1 MKIKKDDKVVML
13 AGKDKGKKGKV
24 FQVFSKAG
32 KVVVEG
38 LNLQLKNT
46 RPRRQG
52 EKGQQIQFPAAVDIS
67 NVQLVCSKCGQP
79 TRVSYSLRQDSG
91 DSKIQLKQKKFRQ
104 CKKCKQIIE

>member
-1 MKIKKDDKVVML
+1 MKIKKDDKVIML

-24 FQVFSKAG
+24 LQIFSKEN

-38 LNLQLKNT
+38 LNLRVKNT

-52 EKGQQIQFPAAVDIS
+52 EKGQQIQFPAAVDVS

-79 TRVSYSLRQDSG
+79 TRIVYSLNQDSG
-91 DSKIQLKQKKFRQ
+91 DQKVKLKQKKFRRCQ
-104 CKKCKQIIE
+104 KCKQVIE